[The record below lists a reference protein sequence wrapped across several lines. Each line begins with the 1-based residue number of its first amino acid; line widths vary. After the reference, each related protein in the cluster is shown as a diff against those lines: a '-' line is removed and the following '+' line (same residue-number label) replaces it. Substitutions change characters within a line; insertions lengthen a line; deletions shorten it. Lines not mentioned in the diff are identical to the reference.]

1 MDCFNHRN
9 TFSLLLFLTLT
20 HCSTFL
26 YSAPGLEQ
34 FIKLPKYEAVQISP
48 DGEKL
53 AVIVLEEG
61 KRVLALMTLDP
72 MAFTYVLRFSQNDQV
87 GDFFWVN
94 EERVVVSVWRKWGW
108 YDSPSNYGQL
118 YAINYNG
125 RKGKTIF
132 GVDLLVDN
140 KEAAHGTVISLLED
154 DRKHVLISTHPWSRL
169 PAGWGARYAYRG
181 EKFGEVLKLNVYNG
195 RTRKVVKHPAKG
207 GRAFADRSGVIHFAL
222 GQNDAH
228 ETVFYQRRGEN
239 WELLAEGTDYPD
251 YPVGY
256 SEDGKYAF
264 LASNRDMDTRGLVKF
279 DLVNGSRETLFQDP
293 RVDIAA
299 YEYYPGTQEPMLVGL
314 ENGMPGYH
322 FFDEAHPSSKFFRGA
337 IKAFKG
343 QQVSLQSVTPDG
355 RLAVLEVFA
364 DNLPPDYYLADLE
377 KKTLAFLL
385 SSADWLEPKNL
396 ARAEVIELEAR
407 DGTPL
412 QGYLTFPAGE
422 RKGLPM
428 VVMPH
433 GGPASRDYWGY
444 NRDAQILAANGYL
457 VLQVNFRGSTGYGI
471 AFREASDRQ
480 WGKAVQDDI
489 TDAALWV
496 VEQGYADGERLC
508 IYGVSFG
515 AYSALMSAIREPD
528 LYRCAAGY
536 AGIYDLQLL
545 YSEGDIRQRDAGVA
559 YLKEAVGED
568 EEELAAQSPVA
579 RADELRIPIFIAHGG
594 EDYRA
599 PIEHAEALIAA
610 AKRNKLDYTA
620 HINKA
625 GGHGFY
631 TEESN
636 RALYQDL
643 LAFFHKHLGSE

>member
-1 MDCFNHRN
+1 MDCFKYRN
-9 TFSLLLFLTLT
+9 TFSLLLFLTLIQF
-20 HCSTFL
+20 SPFL
-26 YSAPGLEQ
+26 SSAPELEQ
-34 FIKLPKYEAVQISP
+34 FIKLPQYEAVQISP
-48 DGEKL
+48 DGKKM

-61 KRVLALMTLDP
+61 RRVLALMTLNP
-72 MAFTYVLRFSQNDQV
+72 MAFTYVLRFSLKDQV

-108 YDSPSNYGQL
+108 YDSPSNYGKL

-125 RKGKTIF
+125 RKGKVIF
-132 GVDLLVDN
+132 GIDERVDN
-140 KEAAHGTVISLLED
+140 KEAAHATVISLLD
-154 DRKHVLISTHPWSRL
+154 GDRKQLLISTHPWSRL
-169 PAGWGARYAYRG
+169 PAGLGARYAYRG

-195 RTRKVVKHPAKG
+195 RTKKVVRHPAKG
-207 GRAFADRSGVIHFAL
+207 GRAFADRSGTIHFAL

-228 ETVFYQRRGEN
+228 KTVFYQRRGEN
-239 WELLAEGTDYPD
+239 WELLDEGTHYPD
-251 YPVGY
+251 FPIGY
-256 SEDGKYAF
+256 SDDGKYAF
-264 LASNRDMDTRGLVKF
+264 LGSNRDMDTRGLVKF
-279 DLVNGSRETLFQDP
+279 NLADGSRETLFQDP
-293 RVDIAA
+293 RVDIET

-314 ENGMPGYH
+314 DDGKSSVH

-337 IKAFKG
+337 IKAFSG
-343 QQVSLQSVTPDG
+343 QEVSLESVTRDG
-355 RLAVLEVFA
+355 RLAVLRVFA
-364 DNLPPDYYLADLE
+364 DNLPADYYLADLE

-396 ARAEVIELEAR
+396 ARTEVIELEAR

-412 QGYLTFPAGE
+412 QGYLTFPAVG
-422 RKGLPM
+422 RKSLPM

-433 GGPASRDYWGY
+433 GGPASRDYWEY

-471 AFREASDRQ
+471 AFRQASNQQ

-489 TDAALWV
+489 TDATLWV
-496 VEQGYADGERLC
+496 VEQGYADRARLC

-515 AYSALMSAIREPD
+515 AYSALMSAIREPE
-528 LYRCAAGY
+528 LYKCAAGY
-536 AGIYDLQLL
+536 AGVYDLKLL
-545 YSEGDIRQRDAGVA
+545 YSEGDIRETAAGIA
-559 YLKEAVGED
+559 FLQDAVGED
-568 EEELAAQSPVA
+568 AAELAAQSPVA

-620 HINKA
+620 HINNT

-643 LAFFHKHLGSE
+643 LAFLDRHLGSE